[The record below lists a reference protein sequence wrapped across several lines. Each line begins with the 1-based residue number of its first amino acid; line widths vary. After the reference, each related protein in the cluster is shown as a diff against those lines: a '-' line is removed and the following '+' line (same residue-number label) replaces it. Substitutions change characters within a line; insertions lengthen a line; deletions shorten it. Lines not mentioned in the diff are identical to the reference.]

1 MYTGYNEDSIPFA
14 QETAGYNEESE
25 VQRGED
31 QQWYLSLLPW
41 DLARHTAIRDCTAR
55 PDAKLSQQLHPFIV
69 PVVIYIGRGVW
80 SPAVSSFFYV
90 LLFLLFLSAT
100 SMIIS

>member
-14 QETAGYNEESE
+14 QETTGYNEENG

-41 DLARHTAIRDCTAR
+41 DLAH
-55 PDAKLSQQLHPFIV
+55 H
-69 PVVIYIGRGVW
+69 
-80 SPAVSSFFYV
+80 PAV
-90 LLFLLFLSAT
+90 
-100 SMIIS
+100 

>member
-1 MYTGYNEDSIPFA
+1 MYTGCNEDSIPFA

-41 DLARHTAIRDCTAR
+41 DLARHPVIRDCTVR
-55 PDAKLSQQLHPFIV
+55 PDAKLALNNFPFHCPCGHIYWQGRVV
-69 PVVIYIGRGVW
+69 PCCK
-80 SPAVSSFFYV
+80 
-90 LLFLLFLSAT
+90 
-100 SMIIS
+100 